1 MGAAAQFD
9 RIGAL
14 ARQGVTQGQDA
25 DFLAVLLAEQGD
37 GAGLD
42 GLFRRHQLGRGREV
56 LADDRVHLVLD
67 AGDLLVRQRG
77 VVAEVEAHAL
87 GVDHLALLGDVRAE
101 HVLQRG
107 VQQVGGRVV
116 GAGGRTRAD
125 LDRGGHGRAD
135 RQGRA
140 LGHLD
145 RVNEQVGVLL
155 GVQHPAF
162 AVGPDEAALVAG
174 LTAAFGVKG
183 GLVQHD
189 LDHLAGFGGL
199 DRHAVLEDGDDLA
212 FAGFAVIA
220 GELGHAV
227 LVAQG
232 QPGAGRSRL
241 ARAGPVFAR
250 TGALLFHGAFEAVDI
265 DREAATAGLVLR
277 QVQREAVGVVEGEG
291 RLAVQHV
298 AGLEAGRGLIEQVH
312 AATERGAEADLF
324 LLQRVLDE
332 GLGAAQL
339 GIGLAHFLHQGRHQ
353 TVHQRVGGAQQ
364 VGVAHGA
371 AHDAAQDIAPAFV
384 RRGHAVGDQEG
395 GRAQVVGDDAVRR
408 GALALGLGRGQ
419 LFRGADQA
427 LEQIDFIVG
436 VDALQHGGDA
446 LQTHAGVD
454 AGLGKV
460 ANDLIV
466 LLLVLHEDVVPDLHE
481 AVAVLVRRTG
491 RAAEDVVA
499 VVVEDLG
506 AGTARTVV
514 AHGPEVVGGG
524 DADDLLVGEA
534 GDLLPDVEGFVVGV
548 IDGDQQT
555 AGIKAEFLGQQ
566 APGALD
572 GVVLEVVAERE
583 VAQHFKEG
591 VVTRGVA
598 DVVQVVVLAAGAHAF
613 LRRRRALVGRG
624 GGAGE
629 IVLERHHARVD
640 EQQGRVV
647 LRHQRS
653 RLHLLVAVGREVVEE
668 GGADLFQAGH
678 GVSL

>member
-1 MGAAAQFD
+1 MAAA
-9 RIGAL
+9 
-14 ARQGVTQGQDA
+14 
-25 DFLAVLLAEQGD
+25 
-37 GAGLD
+37 
-42 GLFRRHQLGRGREV
+42 
-56 LADDRVHLVLD
+56 
-67 AGDLLVRQRG
+67 
-77 VVAEVEAHAL
+77 
-87 GVDHLALLGDVRAE
+87 
-101 HVLQRG
+101 
-107 VQQVGGRVV
+107 
-116 GAGGRTRAD
+116 
-125 LDRGGHGRAD
+125 
-135 RQGRA
+135 
-140 LGHLD
+140 
-145 RVNEQVGVLL
+145 
-155 GVQHPAF
+155 
-162 AVGPDEAALVAG
+162 PDEGALVAR
-174 LTAAFGVKG
+174 LTAAFAVEG
-183 GLVQHD
+183 GLVQQD
-189 LDHLAGFGGL
+189 LDRFAGRGGRRL
-199 DRHAVLEDGDDLA
+199 GAVLDDGQDLA
-212 FAGFAVIA
+212 FAGLGLIA
-220 GELGHAV
+220 GEGGRAV

-232 QPGAGRSRL
+232 QPGAGRGRL
-241 ARAGPVFAR
+241 ARALPVLAR
-250 TGALLFHGAFEAVDI
+250 AVALLGHGGLEAVDV
-265 DREAATAGLVLR
+265 DAEAATASLVLR
-277 QVQREAVGVVEGEG
+277 QVQREAVGVIEGEG
-291 RLAVQHV
+291 GLAVQHV

-312 AATERGAEADLF
+312 ATAQRGAEADLF

-339 GIGLAHFLHQGRHQ
+339 GIGLAHLLHQGRHQ

-364 VGVAHGA
+364 VGVTHGA

-408 GALALGLGRGQ
+408 RAFALGLGRGQ
-419 LFRGADQA
+419 FFRGVDQA
-427 LEQIDFIVG
+427 LEQVDVIVG

-460 ANDLIV
+460 ANDLVV
-466 LLLVLHEDVVPDLHE
+466 LLLVLHEDVVPDFHE

-506 AGTARTVV
+506 AGAARAAV

-534 GDLLPDVEGFVVGV
+534 GDLLPDVEGLVVGV
-548 IDGDQQT
+548 IDGDQQ
-555 AGIKAEFLGQQ
+555 ALGIEAELPGQQ
-566 APGALD
+566 GPGALD

-583 VAQHFKEG
+583 IAQHLKEG

-613 LRRRRALVGRG
+613 LRTGGALVGRG
-624 GGAGE
+624 RAARE
-629 IVLERHHARVD
+629 VVLERHHARID

>member
-1 MGAAAQFD
+1 MGQRAGDIGLAQQILAGRLAGQGLDAADAGGDAAFRHDLEQGDVAGAGDVGAAAQFH

-14 ARQGVTQGQDA
+14 AGQGLAQGQDA
-25 DFLAVLLAEQGD
+25 NFLAVFLAEQGD
-37 GAGLD
+37 RAGLD
-42 GLFRRHQLGRGREV
+42 GLFWGHQLGRGRDV

-67 AGDLLVRQRG
+67 AGQFVFGHGG

-87 GVDHLALLGDVRAE
+87 GVDHLALLGDMGAE

-116 GAGGRTRAD
+116 GAGGRARAG
-125 LDRGGHGRAD
+125 LDRGRHGRAD

-145 RVNEQVGVLL
+145 RVNEEIGVLL

-174 LTAAFGVKG
+174 LTAAFAVEG
-183 GLVQHD
+183 GLVQDD
-189 LDHLAGFGGL
+189 LDHLAGLGGL
-199 DRHAVLEDGDDLA
+199 DRHAVLQDGDDLA
-212 FAGFAVIA
+212 FAGFRVIA
-220 GELGHAV
+220 GEPGHAV
-227 LVAQG
+227 LIAQG
-232 QPGAGRSRL
+232 QPGAGRGRL

-250 TGALLFHGAFEAVDI
+250 AGALLFHGAFEPGDI
-265 DREAATAGLVLR
+265 DREAAATGLVLR
-277 QVQREAVGVVEGEG
+277 QVQREAVGVIEGEG

-298 AGLEAGRGLIEQVH
+298 AGLEVRRRLIEQVH
-312 AATERGAEADLF
+312 AATERGAETDFF

-332 GLGAAQL
+332 GLGAAQF
-339 GIGLAHFLHQGRHQ
+339 GIGLAHLLDQGRHQ

-371 AHDAAQDIAPAFV
+371 AHDAAQDIAAPFV

-408 GALALGLGRGQ
+408 GALALGLGAGQ

-427 LEQIDFIVG
+427 LEQVDFIVG

-481 AVAVLVRRTG
+481 AVAVLIRRTG

-499 VVVEDLG
+499 VVVEDFRAG
-506 AGTARTVV
+506 AARAAV
-514 AHGPEVVGGG
+514 AHGPEVVGRG
-524 DADDLLVGEA
+524 DADDLVVREA

-548 IDGDQQT
+548 IDGDQQA

-566 APGALD
+566 VPRALD

-583 VAQHFKEG
+583 VAQHLKEG
-591 VVTRGVA
+591 VVTRGIA
-598 DVVQVVVLAAGAHAF
+598 DVVQVVVLAAGADAF
-613 LRRRRALVGRG
+613 L
-624 GGAGE
+624 
-629 IVLERHHARVD
+629 
-640 EQQGRVV
+640 
-647 LRHQRS
+647 
-653 RLHLLVAVGREVVEE
+653 
-668 GGADLFQAGH
+668 
-678 GVSL
+678 